1 MPIAFVYCSASAA
14 DAVSTIAAINIVAS
28 ESNVIKL
35 LPYEIR
41 RIQPGLLAVV
51 CQITEEYVEMIKCIA
66 RRMGVFMDAPYA
78 VTDHPSPTSKLCIL
92 TAETSMWQPCLESC
106 PIPRNTA
113 PGCWGTV
120 SPFSTEELF
129 GIVKIILNGGLI
141 LDASKGWPHHWKEQP
156 ASSVFGW
163 FWDVHNTVGYRRYE
177 CLTEAIEDV
186 RDGAHRIIRE
196 SYAKSPPP
204 PPKRVY
210 TREQLLTLRPP
221 SPALDDVEKDVKD
234 GVADDATDAYES
246 QVRIA
251 QRRMDT
257 APSDISTPYAFKAAK
272 TKVGDE
278 VKLRALHDISRL
290 RQNFGDAV
298 WGWREN
304 LAGEPLQW
312 NWNTRAA
319 AGYAADAECER
330 YVSVA

>member
-1 MPIAFVYCSASAA
+1 MA
-14 DAVSTIAAINIVAS
+14 
-28 ESNVIKL
+28 L
-35 LPYEIR
+35 LP
-41 RIQPGLLAVV
+41 
-51 CQITEEYVEMIKCIA
+51 
-66 RRMGVFMDAPYA
+66 
-78 VTDHPSPTSKLCIL
+78 
-92 TAETSMWQPCLESC
+92 
-106 PIPRNTA
+106 
-113 PGCWGTV
+113 
-120 SPFSTEELF
+120 
-129 GIVKIILNGGLI
+129 
-141 LDASKGWPHHWKEQP
+141 
-156 ASSVFGW
+156 
-163 FWDVHNTVGYRRYE
+163 
-177 CLTEAIEDV
+177 
-186 RDGAHRIIRE
+186 
-196 SYAKSPPP
+196 
-204 PPKRVY
+204 
-210 TREQLLTLRPP
+210 
-221 SPALDDVEKDVKD
+221 
-234 GVADDATDAYES
+234 ADDATDAYES